1 MRTVQLRDIFSDD
14 TRNNLLDI
22 YHNFDE
28 YDTVEM
34 NKAPVTPE
42 TLELVEETIRQCLG
56 TDYVYVSGNYYH
68 HTQPFYPHTDFKKE
82 WKDSVNIVIP
92 LEDHT
97 NGTGRLVIFDQKWEE
112 DSKTWMMIHPVKHYD
127 VNTALPGCPFDYP
140 LTNKTDDKI
149 DEFFYKAHLTQFP
162 VWCWQNL
169 SGKTYR
175 FEENSII
182 IFDNKRLHCTNNFK
196 GSKTGLT
203 LRYKRR

>member
-1 MRTVQLRDIFSDD
+1 MRTVQLSDIFSDD

-28 YDTVEM
+28 YDTAEM

-140 LTNKTDDKI
+140 ITNKTGDNYRRFDYICFKRMEKSVDYIIRIENQSDCCKI
-149 DEFFYKAHLTQFP
+149 
-162 VWCWQNL
+162 
-169 SGKTYR
+169 
-175 FEENSII
+175 I
-182 IFDNKRLHCTNNFK
+182 
-196 GSKTGLT
+196 SKMEVADSA
-203 LRYKRR
+203 LRTASSAPRWVLRRGR